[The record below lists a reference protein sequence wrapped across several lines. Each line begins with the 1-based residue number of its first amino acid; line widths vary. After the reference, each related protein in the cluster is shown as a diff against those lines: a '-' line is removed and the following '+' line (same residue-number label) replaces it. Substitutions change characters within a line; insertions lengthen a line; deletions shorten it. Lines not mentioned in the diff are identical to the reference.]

1 MECVLALSDIIEIV
15 GIIVSAI
22 VSIVAIVISVKTLKQ
37 TQITNEQNNRMLEE
51 STRPYVTIYLDA
63 ITVCE
68 QTSYFVLKNFG
79 NSPALITEFKCDPA
93 LKETKQ
99 CSPLLQEQFDFVNH
113 IVLAPGQAK
122 LLQYDVTRLPSS
134 TLTFN
139 ISYLA
144 NNTEYHETVTMN
156 VKNFIHLPV
165 SRPEGH
171 IPEGN
176 EREVHTL
183 REMLERTM

>member
-1 MECVLALSDIIEIV
+1 MNISDIIEIIGIAVSTIASSV
-15 GIIVSAI
+15 GIWVSLKA
-22 VSIVAIVISVKTLKQ
+22 LKQ
-37 TQITNEQNNRMLEE
+37 SQITNEQNNRMLEE
-51 STRPYVTIYLDA
+51 SSRPYITIYLDA
-63 ITVCE
+63 ITLCE
-68 QTSYFVLKNFG
+68 QSSYFVLKNFG
-79 NSPALITEFKCDPA
+79 HSPATITKFEYNPV
-93 LKETKQ
+93 LKQTKQ
-99 CSPLLQEQFDFVNH
+99 VHTALQEQFDFVEH

-122 LLQYDVTRLPSS
+122 LLQYDVTKLP
-134 TLTFN
+134 LNVITFS

-144 NNTEYHETVTMN
+144 NSTEYHETVTMD

-165 SRPEGH
+165 PRPESH

>member
-1 MECVLALSDIIEIV
+1 MDISDIIEIV
-15 GIIVSAI
+15 GIVVST
-22 VSIVAIVISVKTLKQ
+22 VASSVGIWISLKALRQ

-51 STRPYVTIYLDA
+51 SSRPYITIYLDA
-63 ITVCE
+63 ITLCE
-68 QTSYFVLKNFG
+68 QSSYFVLKNFG
-79 NSPALITEFKCDPA
+79 HSPAVITKFEYDPA
-93 LKETKQ
+93 LKQTQQPSKI
-99 CSPLLQEQFDFVNH
+99 LQEQFDFVEH

-122 LLQYDVTRLPSS
+122 LLQYDVTKLPSS
-134 TLTFN
+134 IVTFK

-165 SRPEGH
+165 SRPDSY
-171 IPEGN
+171 IPKGN